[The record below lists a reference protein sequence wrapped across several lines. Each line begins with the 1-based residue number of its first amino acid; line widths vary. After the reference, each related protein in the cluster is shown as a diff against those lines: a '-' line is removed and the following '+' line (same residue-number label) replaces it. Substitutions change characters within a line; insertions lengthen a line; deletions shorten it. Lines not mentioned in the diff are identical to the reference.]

1 MIIFIRGNGMKIK
14 IREIIQDDLEDLLKL
29 YEQLGPN
36 PFVQVDEHILDVWNK
51 ILQNKDYHIVVAED
65 EENSKIVSSC
75 TCVIIP
81 NLTHNQ
87 RPYAVVEN
95 VVTDQNFRGK
105 GYATSCLD
113 FAKEIAIKNNC
124 YKLMLMTGSK
134 KEATLNFYRNA
145 GYTDKTKTAFD
156 QRVSN

>member
-1 MIIFIRGNGMKIK
+1 MM
-14 IREIIQDDLEDLLKL
+14 IREITENDFDGLMKL
-29 YEQLGPN
+29 YAQLGDN
-36 PFVQVDEHILDVWNK
+36 PIPQKSEDVLGVWNK
-51 ILQNKDYHIVVAED
+51 ILQNKDYHIVVADVEG
-65 EENSKIVSSC
+65 KVVSTC

-105 GYATSCLD
+105 GYATSCLNY
-113 FAKEIAIKNNC
+113 AKEIAIKNNC

-156 QRVSN
+156 QRV

>member
-1 MIIFIRGNGMKIK
+1 MKIK

-36 PFVQVDEHILDVWNK
+36 PFEQVDEHILDVWNK

-95 VVTDQNFRGK
+95 VVTDENYRGK
-105 GYATSCLD
+105 GYATECLN

-134 KEATLNFYRNA
+134 KETTLNFYRNA

-156 QRVSN
+156 QRV

>member
-65 EENSKIVSSC
+65 EENSKIVSTC

-81 NLTHNQ
+81 NLTHAQ

-95 VVTDQNFRGK
+95 VVTDENYRGK
-105 GYATSCLD
+105 GYATECLN

-156 QRVSN
+156 QRV

>member
-1 MIIFIRGNGMKIK
+1 MKIK

-36 PFVQVDEHILDVWNK
+36 PFVQVDEHILTVWNN
-51 ILQNKDYHIVVAED
+51 ILQNKDYHIIVAED
-65 EENSKIVSSC
+65 EENSKIVSTC
-75 TCVIIP
+75 TCEIIP

-134 KEATLNFYRNA
+134 KETTLNFYRNA

-156 QRVSN
+156 QRV

>member
-1 MIIFIRGNGMKIK
+1 MIIFIRDNGMKIK
-14 IREIIQDDLEDLLKL
+14 IREIIQDDLEDLFKL

-36 PFVQVDEHILDVWNK
+36 PFVQVDEHILTVWNN
-51 ILQNKDYHIVVAED
+51 ILQNKDYHIIVAED
-65 EENSKIVSSC
+65 EENSKIVSTC
-75 TCVIIP
+75 TCEIIP

-134 KEATLNFYRNA
+134 KETTLNFYRNA

-156 QRVSN
+156 QRV

>member
-1 MIIFIRGNGMKIK
+1 MKIK

-36 PFVQVDEHILDVWNK
+36 PFVQVDEHILDVWNN
-51 ILQNKDYHIVVAED
+51 ILQNKDYHIVVAD
-65 EENSKIVSSC
+65 VDGAVVSTC

-95 VVTDQNFRGK
+95 VVTDQNFRKK

-124 YKLMLMTGSK
+124 YKIMLMTGSK
-134 KEATLNFYRNA
+134 KETTLNFYRNA

-156 QRVSN
+156 QRV

>member
-36 PFVQVDEHILDVWNK
+36 PFVQVDEHILDVWNN
-51 ILQNKDYHIVVAED
+51 ILQNKDYHIVVAEV
-65 EENSKIVSSC
+65 EGKVVSTC

-134 KEATLNFYRNA
+134 KETTLNFYRNA

-156 QRVSN
+156 QRV

>member
-1 MIIFIRGNGMKIK
+1 MKIK

-36 PFVQVDEHILDVWNK
+36 PFVQVDEHILDVWNN
-51 ILQNKDYHIVVAED
+51 ILQNKDYHIIVAED
-65 EENSKIVSSC
+65 EENSKIVSTC

-95 VVTDQNFRGK
+95 VVTDPNFRGK

-134 KEATLNFYRNA
+134 KETTLNFYRNA

-156 QRVSN
+156 QRVQ

>member
-36 PFVQVDEHILDVWNK
+36 PFVQIDEHILTVWNK

-134 KEATLNFYRNA
+134 KETTLNFYRNA

-156 QRVSN
+156 QRV

>member
-1 MIIFIRGNGMKIK
+1 M
-14 IREIIQDDLEDLLKL
+14 IREITENDFDGLMKL
-29 YEQLGPN
+29 YAQLGDN
-36 PFVQVDEHILDVWNK
+36 PIPQKSEEVMAVWNK
-51 ILQNKDYHIVVAED
+51 ILQNKDYHIVVADVEG
-65 EENSKIVSSC
+65 KVVSTC

-105 GYATSCLD
+105 GYATSCLNY
-113 FAKEIAIKNNC
+113 AKEIAIKNNC
-124 YKLMLMTGSK
+124 YKIMLMTGSK

-156 QRVSN
+156 QRV

>member
-1 MIIFIRGNGMKIK
+1 MKIK

-36 PFVQVDEHILDVWNK
+36 PFVQVDEHILDVWK
-51 ILQNKDYHIVVAED
+51 DILQNKDYHIVVAED

-95 VVTDQNFRGK
+95 VVTDQNLRGK

-156 QRVSN
+156 QRV

>member
-1 MIIFIRGNGMKIK
+1 MM
-14 IREIIQDDLEDLLKL
+14 IREITENDFDGLMKL
-29 YEQLGPN
+29 YAQLGDN
-36 PFVQVDEHILDVWNK
+36 PIPQKSEEVLAVWNK

-65 EENSKIVSSC
+65 EENSKIVSTC

-105 GYATSCLD
+105 GYATSCLNY
-113 FAKEIAIKNNC
+113 AKEIAVKNNC

-134 KEATLNFYRNA
+134 KETTLNFYRNA

-156 QRVSN
+156 QRV

>member
-1 MIIFIRGNGMKIK
+1 MM
-14 IREIIQDDLEDLLKL
+14 IREITENDFGALMKL
-29 YEQLGPN
+29 YAQLGDN
-36 PFVQVDEHILDVWNK
+36 PIPQKSEEVLGVWNK
-51 ILQNKDYHIVVAED
+51 ILQNKDYHIVVADVEG
-65 EENSKIVSSC
+65 KVVSTC

-105 GYATSCLD
+105 GYATSCLNY
-113 FAKEIAIKNNC
+113 AKEIAIKNNC

-134 KEATLNFYRNA
+134 KETTLNFYRNA

-156 QRVSN
+156 QRV

>member
-1 MIIFIRGNGMKIK
+1 M
-14 IREIIQDDLEDLLKL
+14 IREIAENDFDDLMKL
-29 YEQLGPN
+29 YAQLGNN
-36 PFVQVDEHILDVWNK
+36 PIPQKSEDVLAVWNK
-51 ILQNKDYHIVVAED
+51 ILQNKDYHIVVAD
-65 EENSKIVSSC
+65 VDGVVVSTC

-134 KEATLNFYRNA
+134 KETTLNFYRNA

-156 QRVSN
+156 QRV

>member
-1 MIIFIRGNGMKIK
+1 MKIK

-51 ILQNKDYHIVVAED
+51 ILQNKDYHIVVAKD

-134 KEATLNFYRNA
+134 KETTLNFYRNA
-145 GYTDKTKTAFD
+145 GYTDTTKTAFD
-156 QRVSN
+156 QRV

>member
-36 PFVQVDEHILDVWNK
+36 PFVQVDEHILTVWNN
-51 ILQNKDYHIVVAED
+51 ILQNKDYHIVVAD
-65 EENSKIVSSC
+65 VDGAVVSTC

-134 KEATLNFYRNA
+134 KETTLNFYRNA

-156 QRVSN
+156 QRV

>member
-36 PFVQVDEHILDVWNK
+36 PFVQVDEHILDVWNN
-51 ILQNKDYHIVVAED
+51 ILQNKDYHIIVADVDGAVV
-65 EENSKIVSSC
+65 STC

-134 KEATLNFYRNA
+134 KETTLNFYRNA

-156 QRVSN
+156 QRL

>member
-36 PFVQVDEHILDVWNK
+36 PFVQVDDHILDVWNK
-51 ILQNKDYHIVVAED
+51 ILQNKDYHIVVAD
-65 EENSKIVSSC
+65 VDGAVVSTC

-81 NLTHNQ
+81 NLTHAQ

-95 VVTDQNFRGK
+95 VVTDQNYRGK

-134 KEATLNFYRNA
+134 KETTLNFYRNA

-156 QRVSN
+156 QRV

>member
-1 MIIFIRGNGMKIK
+1 M
-14 IREIIQDDLEDLLKL
+14 IREITENDFDGLMKL
-29 YEQLGPN
+29 YAQLGDN
-36 PFVQVDEHILDVWNK
+36 PIPQKSEDVLAVWNK
-51 ILQNKDYHIVVAED
+51 ILQNKDYHIVVADVEG
-65 EENSKIVSSC
+65 KVVSTC

-134 KEATLNFYRNA
+134 KETTLNFYRNA

-156 QRVSN
+156 QRVL

>member
-1 MIIFIRGNGMKIK
+1 MKIK

-29 YEQLGPN
+29 YEQLGQN

-51 ILQNKDYHIVVAED
+51 ILQNKDYHIVVADVEG
-65 EENSKIVSSC
+65 KVVSTC

-105 GYATSCLD
+105 GYATSCLNY
-113 FAKEIAIKNNC
+113 AKEIAIKNNC

-156 QRVSN
+156 QRVL

>member
-1 MIIFIRGNGMKIK
+1 MF
-14 IREIIQDDLEDLLKL
+14 REIAENDFDDLMKL
-29 YEQLGPN
+29 YAQLGNN
-36 PFVQVDEHILDVWNK
+36 PIPQKSEEVLAVWNK
-51 ILQNKDYHIVVAED
+51 ILQNKDYHIVVAD
-65 EENSKIVSSC
+65 VDGAVVSTC

-81 NLTHNQ
+81 NKTHNQ
-87 RPYAVVEN
+87 RPNAVVEN
-95 VVTDQNFRGK
+95 VVTDQNFRKK

-134 KEATLNFYRNA
+134 KETTLNFYRNA

-156 QRVSN
+156 QRV

>member
-1 MIIFIRGNGMKIK
+1 MKIK

-36 PFVQVDEHILDVWNK
+36 PFVQVDEHILTVWNN
-51 ILQNKDYHIVVAED
+51 ILQNKDYHIVVAEV
-65 EENSKIVSSC
+65 EGKIVSTC
-75 TCVIIP
+75 TCVIIS

-134 KEATLNFYRNA
+134 KETTLNFYRNA

-156 QRVSN
+156 QRV

>member
-1 MIIFIRGNGMKIK
+1 M
-14 IREIIQDDLEDLLKL
+14 IREITENDFDGLMKL
-29 YEQLGPN
+29 YAQLGDN
-36 PFVQVDEHILDVWNK
+36 PIPQKSEEVLAVWNK
-51 ILQNKDYHIVVAED
+51 ILQNKDYHIVVADVEG
-65 EENSKIVSSC
+65 KVVSTC

-95 VVTDQNFRGK
+95 VVTDENYRCK
-105 GYATSCLD
+105 GLATACLNY
-113 FAKEIAIKNNC
+113 AKEIAIKNNC

-156 QRVSN
+156 QRV

>member
-1 MIIFIRGNGMKIK
+1 MQNEEFRWIK
-14 IREIIQDDLEDLLKL
+14 KNMMIREITENDFDGLMKL
-29 YEQLGPN
+29 YEQLGDN
-36 PFVQVDEHILDVWNK
+36 PIPQKSEEVLAVWNK
-51 ILQNKDYHIVVAED
+51 ILQNKDYHIIVAED
-65 EENSKIVSSC
+65 EENSKIVSTC

-81 NLTHNQ
+81 NLTHAQ

-105 GYATSCLD
+105 GYATSCLNY
-113 FAKEIAIKNNC
+113 AKEIAIKNNC

-134 KEATLNFYRNA
+134 KEATLNFYRKA

-156 QRVSN
+156 QRV

>member
-1 MIIFIRGNGMKIK
+1 M
-14 IREIIQDDLEDLLKL
+14 IREIAENDFDDLMKL
-29 YEQLGPN
+29 YAQLGNN
-36 PFVQVDEHILDVWNK
+36 PIPQKSEDVLAVWNK
-51 ILQNKDYHIVVAED
+51 ILQNKDYHIIVADVEGKVV
-65 EENSKIVSSC
+65 STC

-134 KEATLNFYRNA
+134 KETTLNFYRNA

-156 QRVSN
+156 KRV

>member
-1 MIIFIRGNGMKIK
+1 MKIK

-36 PFVQVDEHILDVWNK
+36 PFVQVDEHILTVWTK
-51 ILQNKDYHIVVAED
+51 ILQNKDYHIVVAD
-65 EENSKIVSSC
+65 VDGAVVSTC

-134 KEATLNFYRNA
+134 KETTLNFYRNA
-145 GYTDKTKTAFD
+145 GYTDKTKTAFE
-156 QRVSN
+156 QRV

>member
-1 MIIFIRGNGMKIK
+1 M
-14 IREIIQDDLEDLLKL
+14 IREIAENDFDDLMKL
-29 YEQLGPN
+29 YVQLGNN
-36 PFVQVDEHILDVWNK
+36 PIPQKSEDVLAVWNK
-51 ILQNKDYHIVVAED
+51 ILQNKDYHIVVAD
-65 EENSKIVSSC
+65 VDGTVVSTC
-75 TCVIIP
+75 TCIIIP

-156 QRVSN
+156 QRV

>member
-1 MIIFIRGNGMKIK
+1 MKIK

-65 EENSKIVSSC
+65 EGKVVSTC

-134 KEATLNFYRNA
+134 KETTLNFYRNA

-156 QRVSN
+156 QRV

>member
-1 MIIFIRGNGMKIK
+1 MKIK
-14 IREIIQDDLEDLLKL
+14 IREIIQDDLEELLKL
-29 YEQLGPN
+29 YEQLDPN
-36 PFVQVDEHILDVWNK
+36 PFVQVDEHILTMWNN
-51 ILQNKDYHIVVAED
+51 ILQNKDYHIIVAED
-65 EENSKIVSSC
+65 EENSKIVSTC

-134 KEATLNFYRNA
+134 KETTLNFYRNA

-156 QRVSN
+156 QRV

>member
-51 ILQNKDYHIVVAED
+51 ILQNKDYHIVVAD
-65 EENSKIVSSC
+65 VDGAVVSTC

-105 GYATSCLD
+105 GYATSCLNY
-113 FAKEIAIKNNC
+113 AKEIAIKNNC

-134 KEATLNFYRNA
+134 KETTLNFYRNA

-156 QRVSN
+156 QRV

>member
-1 MIIFIRGNGMKIK
+1 MKIK

-51 ILQNKDYHIVVAED
+51 ILQNKDYHIVVADVEG
-65 EENSKIVSSC
+65 KVVSTC
-75 TCVIIP
+75 TFVIIP

-105 GYATSCLD
+105 GYATLCLD

-134 KEATLNFYRNA
+134 KETTLNFYRNA

-156 QRVSN
+156 QRV

>member
-36 PFVQVDEHILDVWNK
+36 PFVQVDEHVLDVWNK
-51 ILQNKDYHIVVAED
+51 ILQNKDYHIVVAD
-65 EENSKIVSSC
+65 VDGAVVSTC

-134 KEATLNFYRNA
+134 KETTLNFYRNA
-145 GYTDKTKTAFD
+145 GYTDTTKTAFD
-156 QRVSN
+156 QRV

>member
-1 MIIFIRGNGMKIK
+1 MKIK

-36 PFVQVDEHILDVWNK
+36 PFVQIDEHILTVWNK

-134 KEATLNFYRNA
+134 KETTLNFYRNA

-156 QRVSN
+156 QRV